1 MSRDDATLLD
11 MLKAARLVVAFKGNL
26 TEKAFLRDVKTQS
39 AILHQLLV
47 IGEAV
52 KRLSEEF
59 RARHAEVPWVRI
71 AGMRDKLIHAY
82 DAVDLDEVWKTVT
95 KERHRAPD
103 FFPGTSSPTR
113 ENKVGTRLSKPTFIV
128 TNNNFC

>member
-11 MLKAARLVVAFKGNL
+11 ILRAARLVMEFKGKL
-26 TEKAFLRDVKTQS
+26 AKKAFLRDIKTQS

-52 KRLSEEF
+52 KRLSANF
-59 RARHAEVPWVRI
+59 RARYPDIPWTRF
-71 AGMRDKLIHAY
+71 AGMRDKLIHTY

-95 KERHRAPD
+95 QEIPPLMSFLEPLVARKEL
-103 FFPGTSSPTR
+103 
-113 ENKVGTRLSKPTFIV
+113 K
-128 TNNNFC
+128 

>member
-11 MLKAARLVVAFKGNL
+11 ILRAARLVTEFKGKL
-26 TEKAFLRDVKTQS
+26 AKQAFLRDIKTQS

-52 KRLSEEF
+52 KRLSEDF
-59 RARHAEVPWVRI
+59 RAQHPEIPWLRI

-95 KERHRAPD
+95 KDIAPLIS
-103 FFPGTSSPTR
+103 FLEPLVPK
-113 ENKVGTRLSKPTFIV
+113 EKIK
-128 TNNNFC
+128 